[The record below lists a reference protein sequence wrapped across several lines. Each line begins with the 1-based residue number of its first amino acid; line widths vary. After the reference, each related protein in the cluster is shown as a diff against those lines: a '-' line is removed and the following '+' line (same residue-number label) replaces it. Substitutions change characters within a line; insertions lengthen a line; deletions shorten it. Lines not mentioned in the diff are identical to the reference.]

1 MSESFVKQLQI
12 VPGVKGSHIGSATVL
27 VSFVDDKGNPVD
39 VGGGG
44 GGAAP
49 VPEDR
54 LVPEGGTVGQ
64 VLTRGAGGAAAWAA
78 DQNTAYPAL
87 TAAQATAGTATAP
100 STISAKVL
108 ADEVERRVNARVA
121 AAIQPF
127 EARIAA
133 LEAK

>member
-39 VGGGG
+39 VGG

-87 TAAQATAGTATAP
+87 TAAQATAGTATAA